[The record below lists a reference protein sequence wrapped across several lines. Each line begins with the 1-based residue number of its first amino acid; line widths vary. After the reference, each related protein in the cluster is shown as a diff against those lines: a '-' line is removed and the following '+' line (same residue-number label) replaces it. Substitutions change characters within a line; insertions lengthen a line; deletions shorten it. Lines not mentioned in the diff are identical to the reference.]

1 MPKPAIAHIDDAELR
16 MKEPASPEEME
27 RRRLVA
33 SRLRT
38 LIDRP
43 ITEAEKEFW
52 QEFETELEKDR
63 LTFR

>member
-1 MPKPAIAHIDDAELR
+1 MPKPATAHIDETELR
-16 MKEPASPEEME
+16 MKESPSPEEME

-33 SRLRT
+33 LRLRA

-52 QEFETELEKDR
+52 QEIEAELEKDR